1 MNKLTTVIL
10 SICAIAIGAA
20 LVYYAYPKVMNPN
33 TSPDTAQNGDVVYV
47 QYTGKLTNGTKFDS
61 SLDRGQPFSFTLG
74 QGMVIKGW
82 DEGILG
88 MKKGESKTLTIP
100 PEKAYG
106 ASGVPDG
113 KGGYV
118 IPPNS
123 TLVFDVQLVDIKKK

>member
-1 MNKLTTVIL
+1 MNKITTVIV

-33 TSPDTAQNGDVVYV
+33 TSADVAQNGDLVYV
-47 QYTGKLTNGTKFDS
+47 QYTGKLTDGTKFDS
-61 SLDRGQPFSFTLG
+61 SLDRGQPFSFVLG

-123 TLVFDVQLVDIKKK
+123 TLVFDVQLVDIKRK